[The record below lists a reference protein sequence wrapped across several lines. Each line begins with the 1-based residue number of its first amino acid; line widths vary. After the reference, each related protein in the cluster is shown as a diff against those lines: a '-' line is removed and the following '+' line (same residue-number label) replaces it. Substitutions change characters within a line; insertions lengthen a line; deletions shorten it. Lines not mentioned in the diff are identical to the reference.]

1 MPGAR
6 IFIVEDEKI
15 VSRDLQNVLES
26 MGYEVAGVATSGEE
40 AVGLI
45 PGLRPDI
52 VLMDIML
59 KGRMDGIEAAERVR
73 SELEVPLIYLTA
85 YADDMTLQRAKI
97 TEPYGYL
104 LKPFDERD
112 LSIAI
117 EMALYRHRMENR
129 VRESERWLSAT
140 LKNIGE
146 GVAAV
151 DADGKVVF
159 LNPHGEVLTGWPADE
174 ARGKPVE
181 EVFNVLPAR
190 GGAENT
196 GEVTLMTTGM
206 PDPST
211 HDDFILVNR
220 GGVRKHVEFS
230 ASIIRD
236 EKDAVTGGVLSFR
249 DISGRRK
256 AEEEL
261 RRHRDHLEE
270 MVLERTAEIRAANEK
285 LQGEIAERRRAE
297 KELKKAMEMAEAA
310 NRAKSEF
317 LANMSHELRTPLNSI
332 IGFSKLMKMQF
343 EDGDFANYLDNILS
357 SGLHLLKIINDI
369 LDVSKIESGR
379 MDFNRAPIDPGEIIA
394 TCVAIMAVQA
404 DERGVTLENR
414 WNLPG
419 DLAIFGDA
427 KRVQQVFINLISNA
441 IKFNRPGGSVRIDA
455 RIEGG
460 MLVIDVADTGI
471 GIKREHLSF
480 IFEKFNQVNSDL
492 DRDTQGTG
500 LGLTI
505 SRMIVEAHDG
515 RIGVRSEYG
524 TGSTFTVS
532 LPLCDDVAC
541 SERDE

>member
-1 MPGAR
+1 
-6 IFIVEDEKI
+6 
-15 VSRDLQNVLES
+15 
-26 MGYEVAGVATSGEE
+26 
-40 AVGLI
+40 
-45 PGLRPDI
+45 
-52 VLMDIML
+52 
-59 KGRMDGIEAAERVR
+59 
-73 SELEVPLIYLTA
+73 
-85 YADDMTLQRAKI
+85 
-97 TEPYGYL
+97 
-104 LKPFDERD
+104 
-112 LSIAI
+112 
-117 EMALYRHRMENR
+117 MALYRHRMENR

-211 HDDFILVNR
+211 HDDFILVDR
-220 GGVRKHVEFS
+220 GGGRKHVEFS

-379 MDFNRAPIDPGEIIA
+379 MDFERAPLDPGEIIA
-394 TCVAIMAVQA
+394 SCVSMMEVQA
-404 DERGVTLENR
+404 GERGVKLENR
-414 WNLPG
+414 LSLPG
-419 DLAIFGDA
+419 ELAIFGDA
-427 KRVQQVFINLISNA
+427 KRIRQIFINLISNA
-441 IKFNRPGGSVRIDA
+441 IKFNRSGGSVGIDA
-455 RIEGG
+455 RTEGA
-460 MLVIDVADTGI
+460 MLVVEVSDTGI

-480 IFEKFNQVNSDL
+480 IFEKFSQVNSDL
-492 DRDTQGTG
+492 NRDTQGTG

-505 SRMIVEAHDG
+505 SRMIAEAHGG
-515 RIGVRSEYG
+515 RIGVRSVYG
-524 TGSTFTVS
+524 EGSTFTVS
-532 LPLCDDVAC
+532 LPLCG
-541 SERDE
+541 DEARSDRGA

>member
-117 EMALYRHRMENR
+117 EIALYRHRMENR

-211 HDDFILVNR
+211 HDDFILVDR

-404 DERGVTLENR
+404 DERGVTLDNR

>member
-117 EMALYRHRMENR
+117 EIALYRHRMENR

-404 DERGVTLENR
+404 DERGVTLDNR
-414 WNLPG
+414 WNLSG

>member
-59 KGRMDGIEAAERVR
+59 KGRMDGIEAAERFR

-117 EMALYRHRMENR
+117 EIALYRHRMENR

-211 HDDFILVNR
+211 HDDFILVDR
-220 GGVRKHVEFS
+220 GGGRKHVEFS

-369 LDVSKIESGR
+369 LDVSKIESCL
-379 MDFNRAPIDPGEIIA
+379 MDLNRATIDPGEIIA

>member
-211 HDDFILVNR
+211 HDDFILVDR

-404 DERGVTLENR
+404 DERGVTLDNR

>member
-1 MPGAR
+1 MPAVR
-6 IFIVEDEKI
+6 VFIVEDEKI

-26 MGYEVAGVATSGEE
+26 MGYEVVGVATSGEE

-45 PGLRPDI
+45 PEKRPDI

-59 KGRMDGIEAAERVR
+59 KGAMDGIEAAEKVR
-73 SELEVPLIYLTA
+73 LEIDVPVIYLTA
-85 YADDMTLQRAKI
+85 YADDTTLQRAKI

-129 VRESERWLSAT
+129 VRESERLLSAT
-140 LKNIGE
+140 LRNIGE
-146 GVAAV
+146 GVAAI
-151 DADGKVVF
+151 DDDGRVVF
-159 LNPHGEVLTGWPADE
+159 LNPQGEALTGWSAED
-174 ARGKPVE
+174 ARGRPIE
-181 EVFNVLPAR
+181 EVFSVLIFLE
-190 GGAENT
+190 GVEKT
-196 GEVTLMTTGM
+196 GDFNRVLKGTSG
-206 PDPST
+206 DNG
-211 HDDFILVNR
+211 FILMDR
-220 GGVRKHVEFS
+220 AGGRKHVEFN

-236 EKDAVTGGVLSFR
+236 EKGAATGGVLSFR
-249 DISGRRK
+249 DISARRK

-261 RRHRDHLEE
+261 RRHREHLEE

-285 LQGEIAERRRAE
+285 LHGEIAERMKAE
-297 KELKKAMEMAEAA
+297 KELKKAMEMAQAA

-379 MDFNRAPIDPGEIIA
+379 MDFERAPLDPGEIIA
-394 TCVAIMAVQA
+394 SCVSMMEVQA
-404 DERGVTLENR
+404 GERGVKLENR
-414 WNLPG
+414 LSLPG
-419 DLAIFGDA
+419 ELAIFGDA
-427 KRVQQVFINLISNA
+427 KRIRQIFINLISNA
-441 IKFNRPGGSVRIDA
+441 IKFNRSGGSVGIDA
-455 RIEGG
+455 RTEGA
-460 MLVIDVADTGI
+460 MLVVEVSDTGI

-480 IFEKFNQVNSDL
+480 IFEKFSQVNSDL
-492 DRDTQGTG
+492 NRDTQGTG

-505 SRMIVEAHDG
+505 SRMIAEAHGG
-515 RIGVRSEYG
+515 RIGVRSVYG
-524 TGSTFTVS
+524 EGSTFTVS
-532 LPLCDDVAC
+532 LPLCG
-541 SERDE
+541 DEARSDRGA

>member
-211 HDDFILVNR
+211 HDDFILVDR
-220 GGVRKHVEFS
+220 GGGRKHVEFS

>member
-1 MPGAR
+1 MPAAR

-26 MGYEVAGVATSGEE
+26 LGYEVAGAATSGEE

-45 PGLRPDI
+45 PGLCPDI
-52 VLMDIML
+52 VLMDVML
-59 KGRMDGIEAAERVR
+59 KGRMDGIEAAEMVR
-73 SELEVPLIYLTA
+73 RKLEIPVIYLTA
-85 YADDMTLQRAKI
+85 YADDTTLERAKI

-117 EMALYRHRMENR
+117 EMALYRHRMEKR

-151 DADGKVVF
+151 DADGRVVF
-159 LNPHGEVLTGWPADE
+159 LNPHGEVLTGWPAEE
-174 ARGKPVE
+174 ARGKPLE
-181 EVFNVLPAR
+181 EVFSIAPAR

-196 GEVTLMTTGM
+196 GGMKLMGNGM

-211 HDDFILVNR
+211 HDDFVLVDR
-220 GGVRKHVEFS
+220 KGGRKHVEFS

-261 RRHRDHLEE
+261 HRHREHLEE
-270 MVLERTAEIRAANEK
+270 MVLERTAEIRTANEK
-285 LQGEIAERRRAE
+285 LQAEIAERRRAE
-297 KELKKAMEMAEAA
+297 KELKKAMEMAESA

-343 EDGDFANYLDNILS
+343 ADGDFGNYLDNILS

-394 TCVAIMAVQA
+394 ACVAIMAVQA
-404 DERGVTLENR
+404 DERNISLENR
-414 WNLPG
+414 CNLPG

-455 RIEGG
+455 RIEGR
-460 MLVIDVADTGI
+460 MLVVDVTDTGI

-524 TGSTFTVS
+524 KGSTFTVS
-532 LPLCDDVAC
+532 LPLCDDAAC
-541 SERDE
+541 SERDA

>member
-211 HDDFILVNR
+211 HDDFILVDR
-220 GGVRKHVEFS
+220 GGGRKHVEFS

-236 EKDAVTGGVLSFR
+236 RERLVTGGVLSFR

>member
-1 MPGAR
+1 MPAAR

-26 MGYEVAGVATSGEE
+26 MGYEVAGVASTGEE
-40 AVGLI
+40 AVDLI
-45 PGLRPDI
+45 PGLCPDI

-59 KGRMDGIEAAERVR
+59 RGRMDGIEVAERIR
-73 SELEVPLIYLTA
+73 RELEVPVIYLTA
-85 YADDMTLQRAKI
+85 YADDTTLQRAKI

-117 EMALYRHRMENR
+117 DMALYRHRMEER

-146 GVAAV
+146 GVVAV

-159 LNPHGEVLTGWPADE
+159 LNPHGEVLTGWPAEE
-174 ARGKPVE
+174 ARGKPLE
-181 EVFNVLPAR
+181 EVFSILPAN
-190 GGAENT
+190 GGAARN
-196 GEVTLMTTGM
+196 GGM
-206 PDPST
+206 KLVGKGIPDPSA
-211 HDDFILVNR
+211 HDDFVLVDR
-220 GGVRKHVEFS
+220 GGGRKHVEFS

-236 EKDAVTGGVLSFR
+236 EKDAVAGGVLSFR

-261 RRHRDHLEE
+261 RRHREHLEE
-270 MVLERTAEIRAANEK
+270 MVHERTIEIRTANEK
-285 LQGEIAERRRAE
+285 LHAEIAERRRAE
-297 KELKKAMEMAEAA
+297 KELQKAMERAEAA

-343 EDGDFANYLDNILS
+343 SDGDFGNYLDNILS

-379 MDFNRAPIDPGEIIA
+379 MDFNWAPIDPGEIIA
-394 TCVAIMAVQA
+394 NCVAIMAVQA
-404 DERGVTLENR
+404 DEKNIRLENR
-414 WNLPG
+414 WNLPR
-419 DLAIFGDA
+419 DVAIFGDA

-455 RIEGG
+455 RIQGG
-460 MLVIDVADTGI
+460 MLVIDVTDTGI

-480 IFEKFNQVNSDL
+480 IFGKFNQVNSDL

-524 TGSTFTVS
+524 KGSTFTVS
-532 LPLCDDVAC
+532 LPLCDDAAC
-541 SERDE
+541 SQRDA

>member
-1 MPGAR
+1 
-6 IFIVEDEKI
+6 
-15 VSRDLQNVLES
+15 
-26 MGYEVAGVATSGEE
+26 
-40 AVGLI
+40 
-45 PGLRPDI
+45 
-52 VLMDIML
+52 
-59 KGRMDGIEAAERVR
+59 
-73 SELEVPLIYLTA
+73 
-85 YADDMTLQRAKI
+85 
-97 TEPYGYL
+97 
-104 LKPFDERD
+104 
-112 LSIAI
+112 
-117 EMALYRHRMENR
+117 
-129 VRESERWLSAT
+129 
-140 LKNIGE
+140 
-146 GVAAV
+146 
-151 DADGKVVF
+151 
-159 LNPHGEVLTGWPADE
+159 
-174 ARGKPVE
+174 
-181 EVFNVLPAR
+181 
-190 GGAENT
+190 
-196 GEVTLMTTGM
+196 
-206 PDPST
+206 
-211 HDDFILVNR
+211 
-220 GGVRKHVEFS
+220 
-230 ASIIRD
+230 
-236 EKDAVTGGVLSFR
+236 
-249 DISGRRK
+249 
-256 AEEEL
+256 
-261 RRHRDHLEE
+261 
-270 MVLERTAEIRAANEK
+270 
-285 LQGEIAERRRAE
+285 
-297 KELKKAMEMAEAA
+297 
-310 NRAKSEF
+310 
-317 LANMSHELRTPLNSI
+317 MSHELRTPLNSI

-414 WNLPG
+414 WNLHG

>member
-117 EMALYRHRMENR
+117 EIALYRHRMENR
-129 VRESERWLSAT
+129 VRASERWLSAT

-211 HDDFILVNR
+211 HDDFILVDR
-220 GGVRKHVEFS
+220 GGGRKHVEFS

-404 DERGVTLENR
+404 DERGVTLDNR